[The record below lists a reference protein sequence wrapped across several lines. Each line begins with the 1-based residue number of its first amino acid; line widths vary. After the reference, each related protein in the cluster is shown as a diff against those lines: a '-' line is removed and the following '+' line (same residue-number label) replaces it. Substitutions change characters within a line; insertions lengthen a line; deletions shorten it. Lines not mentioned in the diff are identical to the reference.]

1 MLGQV
6 DPWRRT
12 DEGQPIYTLLVPVE
26 TALDECKE
34 WSKQEITRKEFTDY
48 LKQNDI
54 LLFNSVEEF

>member
-1 MLGQV
+1 
-6 DPWRRT
+6 
-12 DEGQPIYTLLVPVE
+12 VE